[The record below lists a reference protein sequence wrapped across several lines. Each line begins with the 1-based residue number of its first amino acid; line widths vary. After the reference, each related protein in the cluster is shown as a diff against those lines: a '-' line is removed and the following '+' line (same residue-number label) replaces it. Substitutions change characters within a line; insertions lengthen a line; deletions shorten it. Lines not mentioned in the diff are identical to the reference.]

1 MRGLKQEI
9 NELLVKEN
17 LMWRQWA
24 KAFWLVDGDENSR
37 DFHTRATQRHCKNKI
52 LGVKDSS
59 SAWIAQP
66 EGIAKT
72 FTTYYQHLFESDN
85 PTLGL
90 NSMVKVVT
98 NDMNA
103 QLSQEFMAWEVEVAL
118 KHMAPLKAPGPDGMP
133 PLFYQNYWNLVGND
147 VTKTILSYLNSATI
161 PHPLNHT
168 FITLIPKIIN
178 PMAVTDYRP
187 ISLCNVLYKIFSKV
201 LANRLKKILP
211 SIITKHQSA
220 FTKNCL
226 ISYNILVAFETL
238 HSMSN
243 HNSEKFGGGVVFFGR
258 CDEKLGF
265 NERWIGL
272 MMECVKTVSYSVL
285 VNGESKGLIKPTR
298 GIRQGDPLSPFLFLL
313 CTEGLNNL
321 IVKAE
326 SEGSIHGFALSR
338 RSPKL
343 MHLLFANDSL
353 LFCRSNINECQ
364 KVLDLLASYESMS
377 KQQINRG
384 KTSIFFSKST
394 TLDMRNEIKEALG
407 VPEIRQ
413 YEKYLGLPSF
423 VGKSKR
429 ASFDYIKERVW
440 RKLQGWE

>member
-24 KAFWLVDGDENSR
+24 KAFWLVDGDKNSR
-37 DFHTRATQRHCKNKI
+37 YFHARATQRHCKNKI

-59 SAWIAQP
+59 GAWIAQL

-72 FTTYYQHLFESDN
+72 FTTYYQHLFESSN

-133 PLFYQNYWNLVGND
+133 SLFYQNYWNLVGND

-161 PHPLNHT
+161 LHPLNHT

-220 FTKNCL
+220 FTKNRL
-226 ISYNILVAFETL
+226 ISDNILVAFETL

-243 HNSEKFGGGVVFFGR
+243 HNSEKSGYMALKLDMSKAYDKVEWCFLEDVMR
-258 CDEKLGF
+258 KLGF

-298 GIRQGDPLSPFLFLL
+298 GIRQGDPLSPFLFF
-313 CTEGLNNL
+313 
-321 IVKAE
+321 VVY
-326 SEGSIHGFALSR
+326 R
-338 RSPKL
+338 RP
-343 MHLLFANDSL
+343 
-353 LFCRSNINECQ
+353 
-364 KVLDLLASYESMS
+364 
-377 KQQINRG
+377 
-384 KTSIFFSKST
+384 
-394 TLDMRNEIKEALG
+394 
-407 VPEIRQ
+407 
-413 YEKYLGLPSF
+413 
-423 VGKSKR
+423 
-429 ASFDYIKERVW
+429 
-440 RKLQGWE
+440 

>member
-24 KAFWLVDGDENSR
+24 KAFWLVDGDKNSR
-37 DFHTRATQRHCKNKI
+37 YFHTRATQRHCKNKI

-59 SAWIAQP
+59 GAWIAQP

-72 FTTYYQHLFESDN
+72 FTTYYQHLFESSN

-285 VNGESKGLIKPTR
+285 VNGESKGLIKPIR

-377 KQQINRG
+377 K
-384 KTSIFFSKST
+384 
-394 TLDMRNEIKEALG
+394 
-407 VPEIRQ
+407 
-413 YEKYLGLPSF
+413 
-423 VGKSKR
+423 
-429 ASFDYIKERVW
+429 
-440 RKLQGWE
+440 